1 MSLRTDQ
8 PATPPPA
15 QVRSEKV
22 KLRRGLTF
30 VAMTLVL
37 PGSAQLAAGNR
48 KVGRIALRVWLVLW
62 ALIVL
67 GVVLALTWRSALI
80 TLLALP
86 PTLPL
91 LQGLLVVLA
100 VGWAGLFVDAWRISR
115 PPELG
120 KRHRLGFA
128 ILNLTL
134 VLLVSGGLLASASM
148 VSAQRDLLS
157 TVFAGGG
164 STEKVDGRYN
174 VLLLGGDAGKTRV
187 GLRPDSITV
196 ASVDADTGRTV
207 LLSLPRNLEDV
218 PFPDGSPMRT
228 AFPEGFSCADH
239 SCMLNA
245 VYTWANEHKDLYPGV
260 KDPGIQATKEAVEG
274 ALGLSINYYAL
285 VDLKGFQA
293 LVDAVGGINLDVNTR
308 VPMGGH
314 GSRIFGYIEPGKNKH
329 LDGYHTL
336 WFARSRVADSDY
348 ARMARQKCVMS
359 AMLNQLDPV
368 TVLTKFNQIAS
379 AGKEIVQTDVPPSE
393 ASTLMDLALQAKQKP
408 ISSVAFVP
416 PLVYPGSPDFA
427 KIHAKV
433 AETIAKS
440 EAKDARKPKA
450 VPTSTA
456 PTPTST
462 PSASGSASGGKIDEP
477 APDTSDLADV
487 CTAR

>member
-8 PATPPPA
+8 PAIPPA
-15 QVRSEKV
+15 AQIRSEKV

-48 KVGRIALRVWLVLW
+48 TVGRIALRSWLALW
-62 ALIVL
+62 ALIAL

-80 TLLALP
+80 TLVALP

-91 LQGLLVVLA
+91 VQGLLVVLA

-148 VSAQRDLLS
+148 VSAQRSLLS
-157 TVFAGGG
+157 SVFGGG
-164 STEKVDGRYN
+164 GNITKADGRYN
-174 VLLLGGDAGKTRV
+174 ILLLGGDAGKTRV

-218 PFPDGSPMRT
+218 PFPDGSPMQK
-228 AFPEGFSCADH
+228 AFPAGYSCADH

-245 VYTWANEHKDLYPGV
+245 VYTYATEHPGLYPGV

-274 ALGLSINYYAL
+274 ALGLRLNYYAL

-368 TVLTKFNQIAS
+368 TVLTKFNQIAA
-379 AGKEIVQTDVPPSE
+379 AGKEIMATDVPPSQ
-393 ASTLMDLALQAKQKP
+393 ASTLMGLALAAKQKP

-433 AETIAKS
+433 GQAIAKS
-440 EAKDARKPKA
+440 EAKDAPKPKSGPA
-450 VPTSTA
+450 TA
-456 PTPTST
+456 APSSAIPTPSST
-462 PSASGSASGGKIDEP
+462 PSSQPKVDEP
-477 APDTSDLADV
+477 APDTSDLANV